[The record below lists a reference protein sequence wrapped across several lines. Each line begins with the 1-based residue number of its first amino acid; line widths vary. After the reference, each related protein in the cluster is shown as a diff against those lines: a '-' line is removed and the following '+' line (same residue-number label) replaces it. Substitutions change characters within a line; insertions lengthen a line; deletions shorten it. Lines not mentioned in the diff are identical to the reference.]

1 MRKKDSAQTC
11 HPQEGQRAPCIQATQ
26 QDIETSQLLGKIC
39 PRDERFLR
47 HLKKRSPL
55 KKRNKLKMT
64 EYQARNGK
72 YKTLRIDHAN
82 L

>member
-1 MRKKDSAQTC
+1 MGTYTL
-11 HPQEGQRAPCIQATQ
+11 CIQATQ
-26 QDIETSQLLGKIC
+26 QDIEASHLLGKIC

-55 KKRNKLKMT
+55 KKRNNLKMT
-64 EYQARNGK
+64 EYQAGNGK